1 MPTRKGLLAPQNT
14 FLDTIATRFDGT
26 RKSAFLTSHPRRFW
40 SVRQRTLVYPSVV
53 VWIWF
58 KICLRCRMMR
68 KLKLRGKPYRSILS
82 PSLFALNI
90 LLFFGWTTSNSFKYA
105 HALSKA
111 KCQMLIQLTFCNTC
125 GCTVL
130 WEHHQSDTAIFES
143 SIESLSGIF
152 KNKFHWVFE
161 EFSWM
166 NFPMLG

>member
-90 LLFFGWTTSNSFKYA
+90 LLFFWVNNKQFFQIRSRFVESKMSNVDSVDILQHMWLYCIVRASPKWYSYFWKFYRKSFGDFQK
-105 HALSKA
+105 
-111 KCQMLIQLTFCNTC
+111 
-125 GCTVL
+125 
-130 WEHHQSDTAIFES
+130 
-143 SIESLSGIF
+143 
-152 KNKFHWVFE
+152 
-161 EFSWM
+161 
-166 NFPMLG
+166 